1 MNKRN
6 RFRAG
11 LSFGIAMAVFFILQT
26 LLVNDKQA
34 TNQTIKSIALGLVA
48 GAISGVLF
56 GWLMGLFAKSKFV
69 TQTTKIETDPDE
81 HILFETPANH
91 FKGIEGVGGK
101 LYLTNKRLVF
111 KSHKLNIQN
120 HQLSIQLIDIKNVDR
135 FKTLGLVNNGLSV
148 ITIDDKTEKF
158 VVEQM
163 ENWIKYLTEKS
174 GLQQAVLRQQ
184 GATNKFSS

>member
-69 TQTTKIETDPDE
+69 VQTTKIETDPDE
-81 HILFETPANH
+81 HILFETP
-91 FKGIEGVGGK
+91 G
-101 LYLTNKRLVF
+101 
-111 KSHKLNIQN
+111 S
-120 HQLSIQLIDIKNVDR
+120 
-135 FKTLGLVNNGLSV
+135 
-148 ITIDDKTEKF
+148 
-158 VVEQM
+158 
-163 ENWIKYLTEKS
+163 
-174 GLQQAVLRQQ
+174 Q
-184 GATNKFSS
+184 GFPV